1 MATKNSIIIVGNVL
15 ESVRYFKIKALYI
28 DYAEQKDNWE

>member
-1 MATKNSIIIVGNVL
+1 VL

-28 DYAEQKDNWE
+28 DYAEQKDNWEWSIF